1 MYLNLVIVFFLCGLW
16 HGAKWTFVVWGLI
29 HGLFL
34 VLERVGA
41 LRRITVL
48 PVVRH
53 VYVLGVVMF
62 AWVFFR
68 ADSFAY
74 ALGYLRALVLQ
85 APAPHLGFWGAV
97 DHETLLVFALGCV
110 LATPLLA
117 RRVEAALRE
126 SAWWPRIALGAGAL
140 PAGLALIFVASVA
153 KLTAGTY
160 NPFIYFR
167 F

>member
-1 MYLNLVIVFFLCGLW
+1 
-16 HGAKWTFVVWGLI
+16 VWGLI

-41 LRRITVL
+41 VRRITAT

-53 VYVLGVVMF
+53 VYVLAVVMF

-74 ALGYLRALVLQ
+74 ALGYLKTLV
-85 APAPHLGFWGAV
+85 APAPAPKLLFWAAA
-97 DHETLLVFALGCV
+97 DHETVLAFALGCV
-110 LATPLLA
+110 LATPLVA
-117 RRVEAALRE
+117 RRVEAALRDG
-126 SAWWPRIALGAGAL
+126 ARTPRIAFTACAVPAAL
-140 PAGLALIFVASVA
+140 LLIFTASVV
-153 KLTAGTY
+153 KLAAGTY